1 MNSTS
6 DSSFLRGDIKVRSL
20 WSDAF
25 RRFGQNKGAMLG
37 LAYTIFIVLAAVAAP
52 LITRYDP
59 NIYDIAN
66 AIKPP
71 SAEHWFGTDHF
82 GRDIYTRVVYGG
94 RVSLQVGPISTAIA
108 LLLGVPLGLLAGY
121 YPGRVDTV
129 IAYIT
134 DIMLAFP
141 GMLLALGVMVTL
153 GPSLNNTMLA
163 TGISMFPRYVRVTR
177 SSTLSI
183 KEMAYVTAARSVGA
197 GGVHILVRHLF
208 PNVILPLIVLG
219 SLDFARAILFA
230 SALSY
235 LGLGVQP
242 PTAEWGSMLA
252 QSRVH
257 MHHAPWFAFF
267 PGLAISTAIFALNMA
282 GDGLRDALDPQLAIR
297 Q

>member
-1 MNSTS
+1 
-6 DSSFLRGDIKVRSL
+6 
-20 WSDAF
+20 
-25 RRFGQNKGAMLG
+25 MLG
-37 LAYTIFIVLAAVAAP
+37 LAYTIFIVLAAAAAP
-52 LITRYDP
+52 AITRHNP
-59 NIYDIAN
+59 NIYDIPN
-66 AIKPP
+66 AILPP
-71 SAEHWFGTDHF
+71 SSEHWFGTDHF
-82 GRDIYTRVVYGG
+82 GRDVYTRVVYGG
-94 RVSLQVGPISTAIA
+94 RVSLRVGPISVGVAM
-108 LLLGVPLGLLAGY
+108 LLGVPLGLLAGY
-121 YPGRVDTV
+121 YPGRVDTL

-141 GMLLALGVMVTL
+141 GMLLALAVMVTL
-153 GPSLNNTMLA
+153 GPGLNNAMLA
-163 TGISMFPRYVRVTR
+163 TGVSMFPGYIRVTR

-197 GGVHILVRHLF
+197 RAVQILVRHLF

-219 SLDFARAILFA
+219 SLDIARAILFA

-257 MHHAPWFAFF
+257 MGRAPWFAFF